1 MELSTAV
8 VDKLSDFHDIA
19 KHEDFF
25 EALGERT
32 IILGDKD
39 LDVLHGKKKEN
50 GSAGWRKFVPFLN
63 KGKKKKED
71 DTPQLLVV
79 GKDFNKKKPCIITE
93 ETIGMYIFPDC
104 CHPIPGDDILGFID
118 GKTVSRSTSVH
129 VLWPVNSKRVSVPAS
144 SMPSGTCTSNSSSM
158 LPSRSMAST
167 ARVCC
172 AMFRR

>member
-19 KHEDFF
+19 KHEDFLRLWVN
-25 EALGERT
+25 EPSSSVTKTLTCSTER
-32 IILGDKD
+32 KREWFCRMAQ
-39 LDVLHGKKKEN
+39 VRAFPKQRKEE
-50 GSAGWRKFVPFLN
+50 
-63 KGKKKKED
+63 KED